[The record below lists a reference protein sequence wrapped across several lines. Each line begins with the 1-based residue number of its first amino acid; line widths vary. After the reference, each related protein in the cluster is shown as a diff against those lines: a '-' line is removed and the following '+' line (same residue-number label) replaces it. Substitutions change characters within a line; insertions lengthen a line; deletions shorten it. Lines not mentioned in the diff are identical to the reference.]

1 MKPNEELNEWPDA
14 NIMHMAQI
22 STTYPKN
29 RGFSVWSKYHAFLL
43 VVSRC
48 AHFHGVVLNARV
60 APAGI
65 TRSFKFRA
73 KIVCGKF
80 FYLENV

>member
-14 NIMHMAQI
+14 NIMHIAQI

-29 RGFSVWSKYHAFLL
+29 RGFSVWSKYYAVLL

-48 AHFHGVVLNARV
+48 AHLHGVVLNARV

-65 TRSFKFRA
+65 TRRFKFRA

-80 FYLENV
+80 FI

>member
-29 RGFSVWSKYHAFLL
+29 RDFSVWSKYHEVLL

-48 AHFHGVVLNARV
+48 AHLHGVVLNARG

-65 TRSFKFRA
+65 TRSFEFRA
-73 KIVCGKF
+73 KIVRGKF
-80 FYLENV
+80 FI

>member
-1 MKPNEELNEWPDA
+1 MKPSEELSEWPDA

-29 RGFSVWSKYHAFLL
+29 RGFSVWSKYHAVLL
-43 VVSRC
+43 VVSQC
-48 AHFHGVVLNARV
+48 AHLYAVVLNARV

-73 KIVCGKF
+73 KIVRGKF
-80 FYLENV
+80 FYLKNV

>member
-29 RGFSVWSKYHAFLL
+29 SFFSVWSKYHAVLL
-43 VVSRC
+43 IVSRC
-48 AHFHGVVLNARV
+48 AHLHGVVLNARV
-60 APAGI
+60 APAWI
-65 TRSFKFRA
+65 TQSFKFRA
-73 KIVCGKF
+73 KIVRRKF
-80 FYLENV
+80 FI